1 MIKGGLIHRGG
12 LIHDR
17 YTDRTRD
24 RRHVMHKRTE
34 RDTDTERERESIDVQ
49 IRRQRHHGWKT

>member
-24 RRHVMHKRTE
+24 RRHVMHTR
-34 RDTDTERERESIDVQ
+34 TDTERDRETIDVQ
-49 IRRQRHHGWKT
+49 IRRQRHHRWKP